1 MRTRGPSLKLSSATI
16 VDYENLPEPWR
27 LAYQRDQHGAPDYAD
42 PAPERRAA
50 KALAAFILA
59 GLAFLALPG
68 TFLGV
73 WNLIVISEHRA
84 PTAASTAWIQAHGH
98 AQLFGWVGSFIFGIS
113 LYVLPKF
120 RGRPLKSF
128 GLVWTIWALWTAG
141 VAWRWWTGIGTHEWR
156 VGLVGSAIL
165 ELVAYALVERI
176 LVFRGG
182 GNRKK
187 PSDLG
192 SWLGIFGYAALGVA
206 LVLNLGVCAF
216 LAVRRGS
223 PAFPPLW
230 DRTFLII
237 ALWGFAVT
245 VAWGFSTRFV
255 TIFLGLKSPV
265 HRAARWL
272 SIGVAAIVVSALLRQ
287 FFLADLLALALTLCA
302 VWALRIFHPSARPPK
317 LVGVYQH
324 YPAFIRLAYAWLVV
338 GAVLGLAADLAP
350 HVTGFEGASR
360 HAITVGFIATL
371 IFAVAPR
378 ILPSFLNGRELYSIR
393 IMAASLWLLSVGC
406 FLRVLS
412 EAVAYS
418 AGGPLWN
425 LLPLSAF
432 LELAAVIA
440 FVVNMA
446 TTLTEP
452 LPAWLSAGG
461 VSSKLTL
468 YCYVTSFPKT
478 RPIFIEAG
486 LKTLAMRREVPRSL
500 SLADAATADGADLDK
515 LLTRLNEFFRQRQP
529 RRTGRS

>member
-1 MRTRGPSLKLSSATI
+1 MIETDVAT
-16 VDYENLPEPWR
+16 NQLPEAWR
-27 LAYQRDQHGAPDYAD
+27 LAYKRDRQEPTDYAD

-84 PTAASTAWIQAHGH
+84 ATAAAPAWIQAHGH

-128 GLVWTIWALWTAG
+128 GLVWTIWVLWTVG
-141 VAWRWWTGIGTHEWR
+141 VAWRWWTGIGAHEWR

-165 ELVAYALVERI
+165 ELAAYALTQRV
-176 LVFRGG
+176 LVFRSGG
-182 GNRKK
+182 GKKK

-192 SWLGIFGYAALGVA
+192 SWLGICGFAALGVA
-206 LVLNLGVCAF
+206 LTLNLGVCTF
-216 LAVRRGS
+216 LALRGDS
-223 PAFPPLW
+223 AAFPPLW
-230 DRTFLII
+230 DRTFLVI
-237 ALWGFAVT
+237 ALWGFAVA
-245 VAWGFSTRFV
+245 VAWGYSTRFV
-255 TIFLGLKSPV
+255 TIFLGLQSPI
-265 HRAARWL
+265 HRAAQRL
-272 SIGVAAIVVSALLRQ
+272 SIGVAAIVICALLHQ
-287 FFLADLLALALTLCA
+287 FLLADLLALVLTVYA
-302 VWALRIFHPSARPPK
+302 VWVLRMFHTSARPAK
-317 LVGVYQH
+317 LVGVYRS

-350 HVTGFEGASR
+350 RVTGLEGASR

-371 IFAVAPR
+371 IFALGPR
-378 ILPSFLNGRELYSIR
+378 ILPSFLNGRELYSTR

-406 FLRVLS
+406 LLRVLS

-418 AGGPLWN
+418 SGGLLWSV
-425 LLPLSAF
+425 LPLSAF

-446 TTLTEP
+446 VTLTQP
-452 LPAWLSAGG
+452 LPAWFSAGG
-461 VSSKLTL
+461 VSPKLPL
-468 YCYVTSFPKT
+468 YWYVTSFPKA
-478 RPIFIEAG
+478 RSVLIQAG
-486 LKTLAMRREVPRSL
+486 LKTLAERREVPRSL
-500 SLADAATADGADLDK
+500 SLAEAATADGSDINNLVS
-515 LLTRLNEFFRQRQP
+515 RLNEFFSRRQP
-529 RRTGRS
+529 RRTGRK

>member
-1 MRTRGPSLKLSSATI
+1 MKLSSTT
-16 VDYENLPEPWR
+16 DYESMPEAWR
-27 LAYQRDQHGAPDYAD
+27 LAYERDRRGKADYAD

-50 KALAAFILA
+50 KALAAFIMA
-59 GLAFLALPG
+59 GLVFLALPG

-84 PTAASTAWIQAHGH
+84 ATAASNAWIQAHGH

-141 VAWRWWTGIGTHEWR
+141 VAWRWWTGIGAHEWR
-156 VGLVGSAIL
+156 VGLVGSAVL
-165 ELVAYALVERI
+165 ELIAYALVQRI
-176 LVFRGG
+176 LVFRSGG
-182 GNRKK
+182 AKKK

-192 SWLGIFGYAALGVA
+192 SWLGIFGYGSLGVA
-206 LVLNLGVCAF
+206 LILNLSVGVF
-216 LAVRRGS
+216 LALRRTS

-255 TIFLGLKSPV
+255 TIFLGLKSPL
-265 HRAARWL
+265 HSAAKWL
-272 SIGVAAIVVSALLRQ
+272 SIGVAAIVILALMRQ
-287 FFLADLLALALTLCA
+287 FFLADLLALALTLAA
-302 VWALRIFHPSARPPK
+302 VWAIRIFHAQARPPK
-317 LVGVYQH
+317 LVGVYRR
-324 YPAFIRLAYAWLVV
+324 YPAFIRLAYGWLLV
-338 GAVLGLAADLAP
+338 GAVLGVAADIFPRVIGLD
-350 HVTGFEGASR
+350 GASR

-371 IFAVAPR
+371 IFALAPR
-378 ILPSFLNGRELYSIR
+378 ILPSFLNGRELYSLHLE
-393 IMAASLWLLSVGC
+393 ALSLWLLSVGC
-406 FLRVLS
+406 VLRVLS

-418 AGGPLWN
+418 AGGPLWS

-440 FVVNMA
+440 FVINMA
-446 TTLTEP
+446 ATLTQP
-452 LPAWLSAGG
+452 LPAWFSASG
-461 VSSKLTL
+461 VSPALPL
-468 YCYVTSFPKT
+468 YWYVTSFPKT
-478 RPIFIEAG
+478 RPILIESG
-486 LKTLAMRREVPRSL
+486 LRTLAGKRNVPRSL
-500 SLADAATADGADLDK
+500 SLADAVAADGADLNA
-515 LLTRLNEFFRQRQP
+515 LLAKLNEFFAERQP